1 VVTLQSAIAAE
12 LPFLRAQA
20 QARMLSRATVRRAGG
35 TTTVDGFEVPGWTDV
50 HTDLPFR
57 LGGTSGAGSTRTV
70 RIGETEAQVAVRIG
84 HFPAGTTGLADNDFI
99 EITDGENA
107 GGVYRIVEASGQDQ
121 ATARRVPVVEEQRPE
136 EWA

>member
-1 VVTLQSAIAAE
+1 
-12 LPFLRAQA
+12 
-20 QARMLSRATVRRAGG
+20 MLSRAVVMRRTGD
-35 TTTVDGFEVPGWTDV
+35 TTTNPDGFEVDEWAAA
-50 HTDLPFR
+50 HTDIPFR

-84 HFPAGTTGLADNDFI
+84 HFPADTTGLADNDFI